1 MPTECA
7 VSSLVDVATPQSVEV
22 SGWDNE
28 GQFFVEIATLELTEE
43 GETTALLCH
52 RVTSGSLVFVRL
64 VTVQVGDSYEKS
76 HRTANEAYAA
86 EMPDFAGRC
95 RVHLTPYQPRA
106 ARTGGDQTGATRI

>member
-52 RVTSGSLVFVRL
+52 RVTSGSLV
-64 VTVQVGDSYEKS
+64 GDSYEKS
-76 HRTANEAYAA
+76 HPTANEAYAA